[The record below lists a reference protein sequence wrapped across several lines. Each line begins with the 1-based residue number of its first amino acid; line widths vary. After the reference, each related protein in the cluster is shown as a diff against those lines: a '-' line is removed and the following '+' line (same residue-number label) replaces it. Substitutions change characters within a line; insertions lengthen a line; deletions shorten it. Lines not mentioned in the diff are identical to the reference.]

1 MRAFTTTPNTSM
13 GRAWRMQAHRKL
25 PDPSSPL
32 CMAFICRC
40 EDACQ
45 VIHDFM
51 MVMAPEWREDDSCLS
66 PSSPK
71 RA

>member
-32 CMAFICRC
+32 CMAYLYVAVRMPAKSISSRF
-40 EDACQ
+40 
-45 VIHDFM
+45 HDGYG
-51 MVMAPEWREDDSCLS
+51 P
-66 PSSPK
+66 
-71 RA
+71 